1 MDGAG
6 SEGRDPLTDLKSLLH
21 EVAQFDL
28 AMAGGDGADAGG
40 STSDSLRTLLSKP
53 AIIFSNKADI
63 EESKWGQNFPFPTA
77 FIWSQL
83 IITLLS
89 Y

>member
-1 MDGAG
+1 MYVLDGAG

-28 AMAGGDGADAGG
+28 AMAGSASEGG
-40 STSDSLRTLLSKP
+40 SANGSSSNMLQTLLSKP

-63 EESKWGQNFPFPTA
+63 EESK
-77 FIWSQL
+77 
-83 IITLLS
+83 
-89 Y
+89 